1 MSVRWLGL
9 LCALAAFAVDQ
20 GTKTLALLSPGL
32 TNGME
37 LLPFLNLVLVRNDGV
52 SFGMLGGI
60 VPWWALILLA
70 VAIIA
75 CLSVWLWRSHDSIVG
90 AALGLIIGGA
100 LGNVVDRLRFGAVT
114 DFLDFHAAGYHWP
127 SFNIADVAIF
137 CGAALLVWD
146 SLRPAQK
153 RRV

>member
-1 MSVRWLGL
+1 M
-9 LCALAAFAVDQ
+9 
-20 GTKTLALLSPGL
+20 
-32 TNGME
+32 
-37 LLPFLNLVLVRNDGV
+37 NLVLVRNDGI

-75 CLSVWLWRSHDSIVG
+75 WLVIWLWRSHDSMVG
-90 AALGLIIGGA
+90 SALGLIIGGA

-153 RRV
+153 RRA